1 MVNKWR
7 KYSYTAQLHHRHRI
21 FTIFLWVL
29 GLFVGYTIISSTLI
43 DTVVLD
49 NQTMGPSLHPGDRFI
64 VVPLA
69 FSQIVPPSGDL
80 KKGNLPLK
88 RGALV
93 VIDRSRGDQ
102 NRSWFLDQADRLVR
116 FFTGQRYN
124 LGDHDTGPFLKRVI
138 GLPGDEIS
146 MTNYTITVKPAKETY
161 ALTEF
166 ELASRPYEIAVPPPV
181 SLWTDGLPF
190 SGNFSPRVLAKD
202 EYFVLSDE
210 RSNTN
215 DSRTWGPLRI
225 SSIQG
230 KVVFR
235 YWPLRSFGQ
244 P

>member
-21 FTIFLWVL
+21 LKTVLWIF
-29 GLFVGYTIISSTLI
+29 GLFLGYTIISGTLI
-43 DTVVLD
+43 NTVVLD
-49 NQTMGPSLHPGDRFI
+49 NQNMRPSLQPGDRFI

-69 FSQIVPPSGDL
+69 FSRIIPPSGGS
-80 KKGNLPLK
+80 KNGNLPLK

-93 VIDRSRGDQ
+93 VIDRNQADQ
-102 NRSWFLDQADRLVR
+102 NRSWFLDQADRLLR

-124 LGDHDTGPFLKRVI
+124 MGDHDTGPFLKRVI
-138 GLPGDEIS
+138 GLPEDEIS
-146 MTNYTITVKPAKETY
+146 MTNYTVTVKPAKETY

-166 ELASRPYEIAVPPPV
+166 ELASKPYEVSIPPPV

-190 SGNFSPRVLAKD
+190 SGNFASLVLAKD

-210 RSNTN
+210 RANTN

-225 SSIQG
+225 SSIEG

-235 YWPLRSFGQ
+235 YWPLRRFGL

>member
-7 KYSYTAQLHHRHRI
+7 KYSYTAQLRHRHRI
-21 FTIFLWVL
+21 LKIFLWVF
-29 GLFVGYTIISSTLI
+29 GLFLGYTIISSTLI

-69 FSQIVPPSGDL
+69 FSRIIPPSGDS
-80 KKGNLPLK
+80 KNGNLPLK
-88 RGALV
+88 RGTLV
-93 VIDRSRGDQ
+93 VIDRGKADQ
-102 NRSWFLDQADRLVR
+102 NRSWFLDQADRLLR

-124 LGDHDTGPFLKRVI
+124 RGDHDTGPFLKRVI

-146 MTNYTITVKPAKETY
+146 MTNYTVTVKPAKETY

-166 ELASRPYEIAVPPPV
+166 ELAFKPYEVALPP
-181 SLWTDGLPF
+181 SLGLWTDGLPF
-190 SGNFSPRVLAKD
+190 SGNFAPLVLAKD
-202 EYFVLSDE
+202 EYFVLADE

-235 YWPLRSFGQ
+235 YWPLRRFGL